1 MNLIKIKE
9 PLSSKDNSKICLGID
24 FGTTNSVCSV
34 KVNENLEFILDEIRE
49 TLIPTIILYNAKT
62 KQFGN
67 QIIKNESYFN
77 SIFSVKRNFTK
88 DFEKKIFEDENG
100 TKISTIDVSKDFFIY
115 LKDLCERNLNQNVF
129 DCVITV
135 PAYFD
140 EKARSGIMR
149 AAFMAGFRVRRLIN
163 EPTAAA
169 FAYGLEKKKKGI
181 FLVYDLGGGTFDVS
195 LLKLSDGIFKVIAT
209 SGDPNLGGDDL
220 DNLFAKW
227 LVTKYFEFDFDDLN
241 KQEKLK
247 IVKQSKVFKE
257 KLTNS
262 PAFDTEIRVNECVKK
277 IKINIDD
284 FNKSVEKLIDKTI
297 KISSE
302 LLDEVDVE
310 INKINGFVL
319 VGGSSRIK
327 CISQKI
333 KEKFETTIFDDVNPD
348 LVVSKGA
355 ALHGYELLNGSD
367 NILLD
372 VTPLSLGI
380 ETMGGL
386 MEKIISRNTPIPA
399 IKEQTFTTHENGQ
412 TALKFLIL
420 QGERETSLNNRK
432 LGEFILSDIQPK
444 PAGIPRI
451 KVMFSLDADGILFV
465 TATDEETGVE
475 NKLSVKTNDELDL
488 NDMRKIVESSI
499 ENAKDD
505 IHQRMVIEAK
515 IKAKSFLN
523 EIESVKKDIELLCS
537 KNDISVIEENVNLLK
552 SSLQTNDC
560 DMINKNIERL
570 NKSTESFAQKKIEKD
585 FSRVIGK
592 DIDNID

>member
-9 PLSSKDNSKICLGID
+9 PLSSNNSSKICLGID

-34 KVNENLEFILDEIRE
+34 KVNNKLHFITDENGKS
-49 TLIPTIILYNAKT
+49 LIPTLILYDT
-62 KQFGN
+62 KIKRFGN
-67 QIIKNESYFN
+67 QIIKNESYYN
-77 SIFSVKRNFTK
+77 SIFSVKRDFTR
-88 DFEKKIFEDENG
+88 DFEKKKFEDENKN
-100 TKISTIDVSKDFFIY
+100 KISSIEVSKDFFIY
-115 LKDLCERNLNQNVF
+115 LKNLCEKNLNHNIF

-149 AAFMAGFRVRRLIN
+149 AAFMAGLRVRRLIN

-181 FLVYDLGGGTFDVS
+181 FFVYDLGGGTFDVS
-195 LLKLSDGIFKVIAT
+195 LLKLSDGIFKVLGT

-220 DNLFAKW
+220 DNLYAKW
-227 LVTKYFEFDFDDLN
+227 LINNSFGINFDDLN
-241 KQEKLK
+241 EKEKLK
-247 IVKQSKVFKE
+247 LVKKSKLFKE

-262 PAFDTEIRVNECVKK
+262 QSFEEELEVNDCVKK
-277 IKINIDD
+277 IKINIED
-284 FNKSVEKLIDKTI
+284 FNKSIEKLIDRTI

-302 LLDEVDVE
+302 LLNEVDIQIDKV
-310 INKINGFVL
+310 NGFVL

-327 CISQKI
+327 CISNKI
-333 KEKFETTIFDDVNPD
+333 KENFKTKIFDDVNPD

-367 NILLD
+367 NVLLD

-386 MEKIISRNTPIPA
+386 MEKIISRNTTIPA
-399 IKEQTFTTHENGQ
+399 IKEQIFTTYENGQ

-420 QGERETSLNNRK
+420 QGERETSVNNRK
-432 LGEFILSDIQPK
+432 LGEFVLSNIQPK

-465 TATDEETGVE
+465 TASDEETGVE
-475 NKLSVKTNDELDL
+475 NKLSVKTNDELNL
-488 NDMRKIVESSI
+488 NEMRKIVESSI

-505 IHQRMVIEAK
+505 IHQRMIIEAK
-515 IKAKSFLN
+515 IKAQSFLN
-523 EIESVKKDIELLCS
+523 EIDAVKKDIELLCS
-537 KNDISVIEENVNLLK
+537 KNDIKIINEKVAMLK
-552 SSLQTNDC
+552 ESIKTDDC
-560 DMINKNIERL
+560 DIINQRVDDL
-570 NKSTESFAQKKIEKD
+570 NKSTESFAQKRIEKD
-585 FSRVIGK
+585 FSEVVGRDVEEIE
-592 DIDNID
+592 